1 MELIYLWVEEYKNIE
16 KQGFNFSPR
25 FRCKY
30 DEEKNEL
37 EIIDKDKTGEFYPKN
52 FFGDNINVTA
62 IVGKNGAGKSTL
74 LISIIGAIF
83 QNGYEQKNAN
93 WREFKKLILVFNDS
107 EDRKI
112 FTFSGIKNQETQE
125 FELFHI
131 LNQKTLNLY
140 EDYKCCKPNSYLH
153 QYYYL
158 LFDFSIGQQE
168 IWNDS
173 SNYKI
178 NFALEPSRIYL
189 GTGGGNLVTK
199 IDPVSFDST
208 MKSNAVYF
216 YKYIY
221 DNNLEEFLKIFN
233 LPSFQLLHHFG
244 KSSMR
249 PKIRDITF
257 KELQADNINAFG
269 INFNTLNNWDEIN
282 QYIERYVN
290 SSMSIQKLTEN
301 DLLHFDRL
309 LIYSKL
315 ELESNDN
322 LFFRNL
328 STGQQLLISYLGII
342 VRLHLKT
349 KHLNK
354 RVFNILI
361 DEIETSLHPNWQR
374 MFLVFIINF
383 LTESK
388 ISSNYKCINII
399 VCTHSPFILSD
410 LPKENVVFLKDGAQV
425 DIDINTFGANI
436 HTLLTHGF
444 FMEDGLMGEFAKSK
458 IDKAIEY
465 LNQKSLTKEELDYCE
480 NIISIIGEPIIKREL
495 QRMIDSKRL
504 SKIDKIDEIE
514 KQIEELQK
522 ELKKIKYD

>member
-1 MELIYLWVEEYKNIE
+1 MELVYLWVENYKNIH

-25 FRCKY
+25 FRCEY

-37 EIIDKDKTGEFYPKN
+37 TINENKDYVSIFP
-52 FFGDNINVTA
+52 DNINVTA

-83 QNGYEQKNAN
+83 QNGFEQRNAN

-107 EDRKI
+107 EDRKV
-112 FTFSGIKNQETQE
+112 FTFSGMKNENTQQ

-131 LNQKTLNLY
+131 SNQNTLNLY
-140 EDYKCCKPNSYLH
+140 EDYICCKPNSYLYE
-153 QYYYL
+153 YYYL
-158 LFDFSIGQQE
+158 LFDFSIGQQD

-173 SNYKI
+173 LNYKI

-189 GTGGGNLVTK
+189 GTGGGNLITK

-233 LPSFQLLHHFG
+233 LPSFELLHHFG

-257 KELQADNINAFG
+257 KELQNDNIYSFG
-269 INFNTLNNWDEIN
+269 INFNSLNDWNEIN
-282 QYIERYVN
+282 PYIENYVN
-290 SSMSIQKLTEN
+290 SSMSIKNLTDN
-301 DLLHFDRL
+301 DLLHFDRV

-322 LFFRNL
+322 LFFWNL

-349 KHLNK
+349 KHLYK
-354 RVFNILI
+354 KVFNIFI

-374 MFLVFIINF
+374 IFLVFIINF
-383 LTESK
+383 LTKSK
-388 ISSNYKCINII
+388 IVDNYKSINII

-410 LPKENVVFLKDGAQV
+410 LPKENVIFLKDGSQV
-425 DIDINTFGANI
+425 NIDINTFGANI

-458 IDKAIEY
+458 IDDVINY
-465 LNQKSLTKEELDYCE
+465 LNNKESQINNDEDTQ
-480 NIISIIGEPIIKREL
+480 NIINIIGEPIIKREL
-495 QRMIDSKRL
+495 QRMLDSKRL
-504 SKIDKIDEIE
+504 SKIDKIDIIE

-522 ELKKIKYD
+522 ELKKIKND

>member
-1 MELIYLWVEEYKNIE
+1 
-16 KQGFNFSPR
+16 
-25 FRCKY
+25 
-30 DEEKNEL
+30 
-37 EIIDKDKTGEFYPKN
+37 
-52 FFGDNINVTA
+52 
-62 IVGKNGAGKSTL
+62 
-74 LISIIGAIF
+74 
-83 QNGYEQKNAN
+83 
-93 WREFKKLILVFNDS
+93 
-107 EDRKI
+107 
-112 FTFSGIKNQETQE
+112 
-125 FELFHI
+125 
-131 LNQKTLNLY
+131 
-140 EDYKCCKPNSYLH
+140 
-153 QYYYL
+153 
-158 LFDFSIGQQE
+158 
-168 IWNDS
+168 
-173 SNYKI
+173 
-178 NFALEPSRIYL
+178 
-189 GTGGGNLVTK
+189 
-199 IDPVSFDST
+199 

-269 INFNTLNNWDEIN
+269 INFNSLNNWDEIN

-328 STGQQLLISYLGII
+328 SSGQQLLISYLGII